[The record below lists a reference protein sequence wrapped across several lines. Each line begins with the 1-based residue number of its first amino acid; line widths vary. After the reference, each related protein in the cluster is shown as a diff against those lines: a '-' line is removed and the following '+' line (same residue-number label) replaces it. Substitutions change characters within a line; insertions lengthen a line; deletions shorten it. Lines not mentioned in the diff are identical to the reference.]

1 MRCMQSIRL
10 IGLAW
15 AILQSACMSVTDPGL
30 DKRYEVTLGTGT
42 GLDGL
47 KFHWTQMPV
56 KIQYSPCTLAGC
68 NSDIENAVKSG
79 FEFWRKNATL
89 YGEIQT
95 QYGSPG
101 DIVVSYTGKIGGA
114 VIAKC
119 AVNRIVQSTSTG
131 QLYFVT
137 PLTITIGLA
146 TDYGP
151 IANKDFERVSAHE
164 LGHCLGL
171 WQHSPTEGDLMYYQ
185 LTDKM
190 TYSSRDLNSLR
201 YLYTQKTDIGTYP
214 ASALKQLSADLSLTE
229 LSISSP
235 PLDSH

>member
-1 MRCMQSIRL
+1 MF
-10 IGLAW
+10 
-15 AILQSACMSVTDPGL
+15 SACLSVTDPGL
-30 DKRYEVTLGTGT
+30 DKRYDASFAAGT

-56 KIQYSPCTLAGC
+56 KIQYTPCTISGC
-68 NSDIENAVKSG
+68 NGDIENAVKSG

-101 DIVVSYTGKIGGA
+101 DIVVSYTSKIGGA

-119 AVNRIVQSTSTG
+119 QVNRIVVDTRG

-137 PLTITIGLA
+137 PISITIGLV
-146 TDYGP
+146 TDYGA

-190 TYSSRDLNSLR
+190 SYTSRDLNSLR
-201 YLYTQKTDIGTYP
+201 YLYAQKTDIGTYP
-214 ASALKQLSADLSLTE
+214 ASALSELSPGLGITE
-229 LSISSP
+229 LSVSSP
-235 PLDSH
+235 PLDQH

>member
-1 MRCMQSIRL
+1 MLSIRY
-10 IGLAW
+10 IRTTAF
-15 AILQSACMSVTDPGL
+15 SAFVLLPACLSVTDPGL
-30 DKRYEVTLGTGT
+30 DKRYEVTFAAGT

-47 KFHWTQMPV
+47 KFHWMEMPV
-56 KIQYSPCTLAGC
+56 KIQYTPCTLSGC

-95 QYGSPG
+95 EYGTPG
-101 DIVVSYTGKIGGA
+101 DIVVSYTNKIGGA

-119 AVNRIVQSTSTG
+119 QVNRIVQSQRTG

-137 PLTITIGLA
+137 PISITIGLE
-146 TDYGP
+146 TDFGA

-201 YLYTQKTDIGTYP
+201 YLYAQKTDISTYP
-214 ASALKQLSADLSLTE
+214 ASALGQLSPELSISE

-235 PLDSH
+235 PLDRH